1 MTQMKTPQGNDAV
14 APSQSEMPV
23 MEALDAHAASL
34 FARAAERRTQ
44 LELQYAG
51 AVTPPEAWRLASS
64 GHAVIIDVRT
74 HAEWNYVGRLPDVAL
89 IPWRTYPDNQPNL
102 QFLEQLAAQVAKTQ
116 PVLFLCRSGLRSH
129 AAAQAAASA
138 GWRAAFN
145 ILEGFE
151 GDLDEANHRGR
162 RNGWR
167 LHGLPWLQG

>member
-1 MTQMKTPQGNDAV
+1 MN
-14 APSQSEMPV
+14 PSQGLEALSSSQGETPV
-23 MEALDAHAASL
+23 LDALDAHAGSL
-34 FARAAERRTQ
+34 FAKATARRTQ

-51 AVTPPEAWRLASS
+51 AVTPPEAWRLAAS

-74 HAEWNYVGRLPDVAL
+74 HAEWSYVGRVPDVAL
-89 IPWRTYPDNQPNL
+89 IPWRTYPDNQPNPR
-102 QFLEQLAAQVAKTQ
+102 FLEQLAAHVAQTQ

-138 GWRAAFN
+138 GWRSAFN

-151 GDLDEANHRGR
+151 GDLDEANQRGR